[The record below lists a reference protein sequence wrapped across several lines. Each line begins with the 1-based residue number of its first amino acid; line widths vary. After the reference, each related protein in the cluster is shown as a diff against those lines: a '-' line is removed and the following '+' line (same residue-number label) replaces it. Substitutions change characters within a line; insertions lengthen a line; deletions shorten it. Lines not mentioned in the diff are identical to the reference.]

1 MTACQV
7 SIIQM
12 NQVLRMNRALRTH
25 HEEALRPLLGTT
37 LVVVAHPDDELL
49 TAGALMQR
57 MQKAIVVFATDGA
70 PRDEYFWKEYGSR
83 QAYADVRRREAIE
96 AVSLFSGTPVFLA
109 EEVEGGIADQELFQ
123 RLPQAIAALEK
134 IVAEY
139 RPDSILTL
147 AFEGGHP
154 DHDAV
159 CFASSQAGRRLGVP
173 VWESPLYHRNSEG
186 QPAIQTFPSRTG
198 KETELSVE
206 GEELRRKIGLFGIY
220 KSQRL
225 TVESF
230 RPEIEQFRPVADY
243 DFTHPPMPG
252 KLNYELWGWKMSGK
266 AVAQEMA
273 SYLAEAGALKHRGK
287 E

>member
-12 NQVLRMNRALRTH
+12 NRVLRMNGVPGRN

-57 MQKAIVVFATDGA
+57 MKKAIVVFATDGA

-83 QAYADVRRREAIE
+83 QAYADVRRREAVE
-96 AVSLFSGTPVFLA
+96 AMSLFGGQPVFLA
-109 EEVEGGIADQELFQ
+109 EQVEGGIADQELFQ

-134 IVAEY
+134 IVAQC
-139 RPDSILTL
+139 RPDCILTL

-159 CFASSQAGRRLGVP
+159 CFASSQAGRRLGVQ

-252 KLNYELWGWKMSGK
+252 KLNYELWGWKMSGQ
-266 AVAQEMA
+266 AVAREMA
-273 SYLAEAGALKHRGK
+273 SYLAEAGALKHRGT